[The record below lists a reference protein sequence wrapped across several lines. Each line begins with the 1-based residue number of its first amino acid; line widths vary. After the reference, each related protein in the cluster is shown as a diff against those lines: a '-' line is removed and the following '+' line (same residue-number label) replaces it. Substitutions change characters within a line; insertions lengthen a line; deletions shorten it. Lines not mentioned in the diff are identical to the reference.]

1 LGIEI
6 SPSTFENDIRM
17 FMKALNDKRGSA
29 VGLREAFVQT
39 ELLKTCA
46 DLLQKFTERLGRVAP
61 EDRVLDPTKLDSE
74 GEKIRTEFLKK
85 FEEKITGF
93 ELPDQGQH
101 IMQFSKDIEKALE
114 RRKQYN
120 QTALEGAQTRLFL
133 GSPAV
138 GGIAYFSGGFIT
150 GHPLVD
156 TAVCGGI
163 TYYVARQ
170 HAEDGSVFQVQ
181 VLRGVGNDVRGF
193 VVRRVRDIQAMSV
206 AAQTCTPG
214 MFRERARNLA
224 GNAITNGMAI
234 AADASNKNTN
244 NSLSNNLP
252 NNQRP

>member
-1 LGIEI
+1 
-6 SPSTFENDIRM
+6 
-17 FMKALNDKRGSA
+17 MKALNDKRGSA

-114 RRKQYN
+114 RRKQDN

-163 TYYVARQ
+163 TCYVARTCRGWLSVPSTS
-170 HAEDGSVFQVQ
+170 AERRWQRCERLCSPTRPRHPGHVSCCPDMHTRHVQ
-181 VLRGVGNDVRGF
+181 GKG
-193 VVRRVRDIQAMSV
+193 
-206 AAQTCTPG
+206 
-214 MFRERARNLA
+214 
-224 GNAITNGMAI
+224 
-234 AADASNKNTN
+234 
-244 NSLSNNLP
+244 
-252 NNQRP
+252 